1 MCYNKNRIKQRQEK
15 DMNKVLVGSLCP
27 EKFIA
32 ELNKNGISTGRYLD
46 GESPKEDIEMA
57 HELEKLYKIEDYY
70 KTGCALYLECDT
82 DDIEKVQDIYR
93 ELIKNEQEDYVM
105 DEREKEYL
113 RQCREEWERDFEK
126 EYGYKVKSRE
136 YKPKK

>member
-1 MCYNKNRIKQRQEK
+1 
-15 DMNKVLVGSLCP
+15 MNKILVGSLCP
-27 EKFIA
+27 EKFIKTLH
-32 ELNKNGISTGRYLD
+32 ENGISTGKYINP
-46 GESPKEDIEMA
+46 ESGREDVQMTHEM
-57 HELEKLYKIEDYY
+57 EKLYKKDDDY
-70 KTGCALYLECDT
+70 KTGGALYLECDT

-93 ELIKNEQEDYVM
+93 ELIKDEQEDYVM